1 MKTALI
7 SVSNK
12 KGIVEFAKGLSKL
25 GIRIMST
32 GGTAKVLRKNNVDVT
47 SVSDYTGDK
56 ELLDGRVKTV
66 NTKIHA
72 GILAL
77 RKNKKHIQELKENNI
92 DLIDI
97 VVVNL
102 YPFEETIRRTASLK
116 VAIDNI
122 DIGGPSLLRAAAK
135 NFNDVLVIIDPS
147 DYKNVLTSLKNKKI
161 NDELKHNLALKAY
174 EHTARYDTIINQYFD
189 EKFGNGKFP
198 DLLNLTFKKKTGFKV
213 W

>member
-1 MKTALI
+1 M
-7 SVSNK
+7 
-12 KGIVEFAKGLSKL
+12 
-25 GIRIMST
+25 
-32 GGTAKVLRKNNVDVT
+32 
-47 SVSDYTGDK
+47 
-56 ELLDGRVKTV
+56 
-66 NTKIHA
+66 
-72 GILAL
+72 
-77 RKNKKHIQELKENNI
+77 
-92 DLIDI
+92 
-97 VVVNL
+97 VNL

>member
-77 RKNKKHIQELKENNI
+77 RKNKKTYSRIKRE
-92 DLIDI
+92 
-97 VVVNL
+97 
-102 YPFEETIRRTASLK
+102 
-116 VAIDNI
+116 
-122 DIGGPSLLRAAAK
+122 
-135 NFNDVLVIIDPS
+135 
-147 DYKNVLTSLKNKKI
+147 
-161 NDELKHNLALKAY
+161 
-174 EHTARYDTIINQYFD
+174 
-189 EKFGNGKFP
+189 
-198 DLLNLTFKKKTGFKV
+198 
-213 W
+213 